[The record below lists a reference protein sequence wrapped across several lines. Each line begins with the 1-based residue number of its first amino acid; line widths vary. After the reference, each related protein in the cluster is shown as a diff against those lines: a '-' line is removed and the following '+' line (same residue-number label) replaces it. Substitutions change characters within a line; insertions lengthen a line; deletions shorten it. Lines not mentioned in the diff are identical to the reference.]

1 MENWV
6 VTLLVIL
13 GVIAVATTAVAV
25 VLVTKLV
32 RTYRT
37 LRTVGLNGGDKFAFW
52 GAIAYTIW
60 PVDLLPDPIY
70 LDDIGV
76 LLAALTRLGVSARDV
91 RRKRGIEA
99 GRDRSVPAMP
109 RE

>member
-1 MENWV
+1 M
-6 VTLLVIL
+6 
-13 GVIAVATTAVAV
+13 GVIAVATAAVAV

-32 RTYRT
+32 RSYRT
-37 LRTVGLNGGDKFAFW
+37 LRAVGLNSGDRFAFW

-76 LLAALTRLGVSARDV
+76 LLAALTRLGMSARDA
-91 RRKRGIEA
+91 RRKREVDP
-99 GRDRSVPAMP
+99 GRERSVTAP
-109 RE
+109 RGD

>member
-1 MENWV
+1 MENWL
-6 VTLLVIL
+6 VTLLVVL
-13 GVIAVATTAVAV
+13 GVIAVATAAVAV

-32 RTYRT
+32 RSYRT
-37 LRTVGLNGGDKFAFW
+37 LRAVGLNSGDRFAFW

-76 LLAALTRLGVSARDV
+76 LLAALTRLGMSARDA
-91 RRKRGIEA
+91 RRKREVDP
-99 GRDRSVPAMP
+99 GRERSVTAP
-109 RE
+109 RGD